1 MWVEFS
7 SVTEHAWSE
16 ESKSSNERLMVSRYG
31 HEEAAAAAGCGD
43 NPVSAAA
50 AGSEGADIEEQE
62 LLLLSPELERAGES

>member
-31 HEEAAAAAGCGD
+31 QHEEEEAAAAAAAAGCGD
-43 NPVSAAA
+43 DSVAAAA
-50 AGSEGADIEEQE
+50 AGISEGADIEKQE
-62 LLLLSPELERAGES
+62 